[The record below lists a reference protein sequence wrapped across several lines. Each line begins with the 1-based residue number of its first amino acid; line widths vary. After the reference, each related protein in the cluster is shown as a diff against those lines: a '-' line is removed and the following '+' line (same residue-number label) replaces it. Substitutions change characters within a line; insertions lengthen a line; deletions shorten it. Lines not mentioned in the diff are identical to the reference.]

1 MKQVKLPKI
10 LNQIATGPKTEP
22 IAAVPWSWE
31 IVQKKKNR
39 WSRYYMYWVY
49 DKHISR

>member
-31 IVQKKKNR
+31 IVQTKKKQMVQVLYVLSI
-39 WSRYYMYWVY
+39 W
-49 DKHISR
+49 